1 MNICKFSYSFPLGQ
15 EKKSSKEVIESLS
28 MQLEISQSSLG
39 NIQKEYS
46 YLEGKNNELIRKM
59 HEQMV
64 S

>member
-1 MNICKFSYSFPLGQ
+1 
-15 EKKSSKEVIESLS
+15 